1 MIQAMQP
8 ELLGIRRIVSYTTR
22 PPRPGERDGV
32 DYHFVDEATIRRM
45 EESGDLVEC
54 TEFIPGRLYA
64 TPRHAVDEAL
74 ATGQDVLI
82 KPEVLG
88 AAKVTDAYPDAV
100 TIFLA
105 PPSREEAT
113 RRMSERGSE
122 TAGDAQARVHA
133 MAREFAAAGQ
143 YDYVVVN
150 ETGKLDAAVAQVQAI
165 IELERQKRHSA
176 AESR

>member
-1 MIQAMQP
+1 MLRALQP
-8 ELLGIRRIVSYTTR
+8 EQVGVKRVVSYTTR

-32 DYHFVDEATIRRM
+32 DYHFVDDATIRSM
-45 EESGDLVEC
+45 AAAGALVEW

-64 TPRHAVDEAL
+64 TPRRAVDEAL
-74 ATGQDVLI
+74 AAGQDVLI

-88 AAKVTDAYPDAV
+88 AAKVKAAYPDAV

-105 PPSREEAT
+105 PPSMEEAH

-122 TAGDAQARVHA
+122 TAADARARVHA
-133 MAREFAAAGQ
+133 MAREFAASDT

-150 ETGKLDAAVAQVQAI
+150 ETGKLDAAVARVKAI
-165 IELERQKRHSA
+165 IALEQEKRRA
-176 AESR
+176 PSRSH